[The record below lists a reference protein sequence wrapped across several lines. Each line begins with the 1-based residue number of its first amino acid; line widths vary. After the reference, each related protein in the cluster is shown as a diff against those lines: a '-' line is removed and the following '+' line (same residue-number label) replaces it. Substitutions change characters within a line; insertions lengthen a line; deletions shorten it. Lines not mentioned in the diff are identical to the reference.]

1 MKQAWEG
8 ALAGSPSASRLS
20 SAWVVLPSHPLPH
33 PHLTPGSSP
42 SAPRSGGSPIWSRQ
56 SSGNFLSPVW
66 ELEADFIGQFPPQQL
81 MGLVSHRQM
90 EGFQEEKVQRKGLDR
105 DLIFL
110 IFFIVVRYA

>member
-20 SAWVVLPSHPLPH
+20 SRLGRAPILPPH
-33 PHLTPGSSP
+33 PHLTPGFSP
-42 SAPRSGGSPIWSRQ
+42 SAPCSGGSPVRSHQ
-56 SSGNFLSPVW
+56 SSGNVLPPVW
-66 ELEADFIGQFPPQQL
+66 ELAADFIGQYPAQQL
-81 MGLVSHRQM
+81 MGLVSHQQM

-105 DLIFL
+105 DFIFL